1 MKMHKLAVA
10 LAALSFGVISAP
22 TQAASIWIDTFQ
34 TSQTSGLVDPVI
46 RDFTATPGDTGVTI
60 ASGVGSSVSGAGILG
75 GNREIYAS
83 KLTGAAGK
91 STGIIVNNGAFSFEN
106 ASSTTGRGQIQW
118 DGAANTDETIDYTGL
133 YTAGVGLDLTDGG
146 TTNTDFALDIVFADA
161 GFNFSITVYTS
172 ATQWTTVALVAN
184 EHLSPITTLIP
195 FSAFTDPGLCG
206 FSNLAIGVKE
216 ITCAAGNNV
225 ADMTKVGAIVAD
237 IDRTGATPAFDFE
250 IDGARAV
257 PEPGVLGLL
266 GIGMLGLA
274 AVVARRRKTL
284 A

>member
-22 TQAASIWIDTFQ
+22 TQAATIWIDTFETAQ
-34 TSQTSGLVDPVI
+34 LTGGGDL
-46 RDFTATPGDTGVTI
+46 FTDKVAAAGDTGVTI
-60 ASGVGSSVSGAGILG
+60 TSGVGSSVSGAGILG
-75 GNREIYAS
+75 GNRDLYVS
-83 KLTGAAGK
+83 MLHDP
-91 STGIIVNNGAFSFEN
+91 SP
-106 ASSTTGRGQIQW
+106 STTDRTEAGVDAGTFRFNNTTGVKGRGQIQW
-118 DGAANTDETIDYTGL
+118 DGAEATAAIDHTGL
-133 YTAGVGLDLTDGG
+133 GGIDLTDGG
-146 TTNTDFALDIVFADA
+146 LNTDFALDIVFADA

-195 FSAFTDPGLCG
+195 FSAFTNPGLCG
-206 FSNLAIGVKE
+206 FSNLAIGVKL

-225 ADMTKVGAIVAD
+225 ASMTSVGAIVAD
-237 IDRTGATPAFDFE
+237 IDRFGETAAFDFE
-250 IDGARAV
+250 LDGAKAV